1 VSRVWYCAT
10 CGYEVDGGGRCHR
23 CKERLVSSPLA
34 ELAEGEADDEVGY
47 RLTGWEDRQR
57 GELIEALID
66 NEVRHRFE
74 GDELVVAGDD
84 EAVADEI
91 VAELGVRSAEVAGDP
106 DATGEA
112 DEATVEALEALLDAA
127 RRLRADPTDMNADG
141 DLAEASIGVLGVDD
155 VYGVDDET
163 WSAIGRVT
171 RRLLAA
177 LGDDV
182 ALEDDIAT
190 QASVLCR
197 LLEPIVSPQAGD
209 GVPWSVGL
217 TSYGRVAGYQPPAMA
232 EAEPPTGDEPDDG
245 DEEATGALDG
255 GDEVSDTD
263 EVVDRHEVVYE
274 LGDWLPE
281 ERVGADL
288 VLDREGIA
296 HRWEGTDLVVA
307 DVEWDRVDALLD
319 TVHPSLGA
327 VLEPE
332 ADDPDDERE
341 YQALSELF
349 ATADRLAGD
358 PDNKAKRKALL
369 EAAGAVTGGPTPF
382 GMSDDQWWQIRT
394 RAGALTDYLDIGA
407 GPDVVRGSATT
418 LRELLRGFV

>member
-23 CKERLVSSPLA
+23 CKERLLSSPLA
-34 ELAEGEADDEVGY
+34 ELAEGETDDEVGY

-91 VAELGVRSAEVAGDP
+91 VAELGARSADGPGDP

-141 DLAEASIGVLGVDD
+141 DLAEASIGVLAVDD

-217 TSYGRVAGYQPPAMA
+217 TAYGRVASYHPPAPA
-232 EAEPPTGDEPDDG
+232 QAEPPMEDEPDEG
-245 DEEATGALDG
+245 DEDATGTLDG
-255 GDEVSDTD
+255 GDEVFEGD

-332 ADDPDDERE
+332 ADDPGDERE

-349 ATADRLAGD
+349 AAADRLAGD

-394 RAGALTDYLDIGA
+394 RAGALTDYLEIGA

-418 LRELLRGFV
+418 LRELMRGFV